1 MWKKRNWKEET
12 SRIAAIRESV
22 QGQEFRNGGRNSEDI
37 EKEERKKERQ
47 TEGGEGQRRVTW
59 DSVRYLD
66 TSGKDIRGKDGGFES
81 LCLLTPNQD

>member
-37 EKEERKKERQ
+37 EKEERKKERRRRE
-47 TEGGEGQRRVTW
+47 TEASDVGFGQV
-59 DSVRYLD
+59 S
-66 TSGKDIRGKDGGFES
+66 
-81 LCLLTPNQD
+81 